1 MPDANRPADIASS
14 PSPQPPGTRKFGI
27 AVLMLVGLYTIA
39 VLLGLKPERR
49 IDVATLGIIGLGAL
63 IAAVLFR
70 PDIVDRISHV
80 EVAGWKL
87 EIEKKQ
93 EKQDRQLQDIEIV
106 LAILLTEAEQKHL
119 LNLAGNNTANY
130 DGSHVLRT
138 ELRRLA
144 DMRLIRRRSNRAIG
158 GIPDNAKI
166 NLADF
171 VKLTQTG
178 DRLVA
183 RIRQISKENEE
194 QKNKAAATG

>member
-1 MPDANRPADIASS
+1 MPDAND
-14 PSPQPPGTRKFGI
+14 PSKNAPPPPPPVTRKFGI
-27 AVLMLVGLYTIA
+27 AVLMLVGLYTVA

-80 EVAGWKL
+80 EIAGWKL
-87 EIEKKQ
+87 EIDKKQ
-93 EKQDRQLQDIEIV
+93 QKQDKQLQDIEIV

-130 DGSHVLRT
+130 DGSHILRT

-144 DMRLIRRRSNRAIG
+144 DMHLIRRRKDREMR
-158 GIPDNAKI
+158 GIPDNVKV

-171 VKLTQTG
+171 VRLTETG

-183 RIRQISKENEE
+183 RIRQINKENEE
-194 QKNKAAATG
+194 QKTTAAATG

>member
-1 MPDANRPADIASS
+1 MPDANDPSEN
-14 PSPQPPGTRKFGI
+14 SPQPPVTRKFGI
-27 AVLMLVGLYTIA
+27 AVLALVGLYTVA

-80 EVAGWKL
+80 EIAGWKFDML
-87 EIEKKQ
+87 EKKQ
-93 EKQDRQLQDIEIV
+93 QQQDKQLQDIEII

-119 LNLAGNNTANY
+119 LNLAGNNAANY
-130 DGSHVLRT
+130 EGSHVLRT

-144 DMRLIRRRSNRAIG
+144 DMRLIRRRSNREIR
-158 GIPDNAKI
+158 GITDNAKV

-171 VKLTQTG
+171 VKLTETG

-183 RIRQISKENEE
+183 RIRQIIKENEA
-194 QKNKAAATG
+194 QKNQAAAKG